1 MSLSELLYGIPYKL
15 LTELR
20 SVRIERLT
28 KEREEMENDAK
39 NKERERI
46 RNKIIM

>member
-1 MSLSELLYGIPYKL
+1 MLYDIPYKL

-20 SVRIERLT
+20 NVRVARLE
-28 KEREEMENDAK
+28 KEREEMENAAK
-39 NKERERI
+39 NREREQI